1 MPATTSPVAV
11 TGAMARPDELRGSF
25 WQRWLR
31 NRSAAPA
38 PRRNEGLDAFQEGR
52 HADAERILGA
62 DLARIECQQPGSLAA
77 ARAMVD
83 LAELYRGQARFE
95 EAESLFTRAIALL
108 EALPGAPPRAL
119 VRPLNSLAL
128 VYRAQGLYAKA
139 EPLCQRALALAEG
152 THGPEHPATASVV
165 GNLLTVYLAQ
175 GRYGE
180 AAPLFQ
186 RSVSLKERLL
196 GPKHPDLASSLS
208 NYAAFLRKTQNEREA
223 AAWEARARAISGA
236 RPGQN

>member
-1 MPATTSPVAV
+1 MTRS
-11 TGAMARPDELRGSF
+11 DDFRGGF

-31 NRSAAPA
+31 NKPPAPA
-38 PRRNEGLDAFQEGR
+38 ARPRNEGLEAFLEGR
-52 HADAERILGA
+52 HGDAERLLGA
-62 DLARIECQQPGSLAA
+62 DLARLERQQPESIST

-95 EAESLFTRAIALL
+95 EAEALFLRAIARY
-108 EALPGAPPRAL
+108 ESLPTAPPRAL

-128 VYRAQGLYAKA
+128 VYRAQGLYEKA
-139 EPLCQRALALAEG
+139 EPLCRRALSLAEG
-152 THGPEHPATASVV
+152 AHGPEHPATASVV

-186 RSVSLKERLL
+186 RSVTLKERLL

-208 NYAAFLRKTQNEREA
+208 NYAAFLRKIQNEREA

-236 RPGQN
+236 RPGQS

>member
-1 MPATTSPVAV
+1 
-11 TGAMARPDELRGSF
+11 MARPDETRGSF

-31 NRSAAPA
+31 GRPAAPA
-38 PRRNEGLDAFQEGR
+38 PAANEGLEAFQEGR
-52 HADAERILGA
+52 HGDAERLLSA
-62 DLARIECQQPGSLAA
+62 ELARLERQEPGTLAV

-95 EAESLFTRAIALL
+95 EAEALFRRAIALL
-108 EALPGAPPRAL
+108 EALPGAPARAL

-128 VYRAQGLYAKA
+128 VYRAQGRYAQA

-152 THGPEHPATASVV
+152 SHGPEHPATASVV

-186 RSVSLKERLL
+186 RSVTLKERLL
-196 GPKHPDLASSLS
+196 GPRHPDFAASLS
-208 NYAAFLRKTQNEREA
+208 NYAAFLRKTQNDNEA
-223 AAWEARARAISGA
+223 AAWEARARAISGERA
-236 RPGQN
+236 SRH